1 MVRHVS
7 QQAFLKILSLRH
19 TGAVC
24 LTPAQRA
31 NIDSSSLRLLS
42 NFSSF
47 RSEFPKKLID
57 NPVWFR
63 FHEAQRMS
71 NLHSTP
77 GDGIRP

>member
-1 MVRHVS
+1 MTRPELQTPLFQISS
-7 QQAFLKILSLRH
+7 QRH

-24 LTPAQRA
+24 LTPAPLA
-31 NIDSSSLRLLS
+31 KIGSSSPRILPK
-42 NFSSF
+42 FSSF
-47 RSEFPKKLID
+47 RSEFSEKLID

-63 FHEAQRMS
+63 FHEAQRLS